1 MMMMMINTL
10 NIVIIIIS
18 VKHNY
23 LEEEEDNRVE
33 IIVCTCIH
41 MFLCVFISQQ
51 IFDSF
56 HS

>member
-1 MMMMMINTL
+1 MMMMINTL